1 MRLLYQASGSTIEAM
16 SIIKSDFALAL
27 NQIATERGISLDD
40 VLTSIK
46 EAVKIAY
53 KKEYNEDESEDI
65 EVRIDP
71 GSGEAT
77 LYRDEK
83 DITPPGFGR
92 IATQTAKQII
102 IQKIREAEKKSVI
115 SHFKK
120 LEKTLINGRVIRFDG
135 RVAFIDVGRA
145 EAILPPS
152 EQIRN
157 ERYAPND
164 RLVLY
169 LSEVIDDGA
178 GYKIIVSRRDP
189 RLVEELFR
197 REVPELSQGLIE
209 IKRIVREAGERT
221 KIAVSSKERGVDPVG
236 SCVGQ
241 RGVRIQSVIH
251 SLGVDEKIDV
261 VQWNDDP
268 KTLIINALSPSKP
281 IEIELDEKEKHATI
295 RVDSDELSLIIG
307 KEGQNIRLASKI
319 ADYTLKAVAKDA
331 PAEG

>member
-1 MRLLYQASGSTIEAM
+1 MV
-16 SIIKSDFALAL
+16 IIKSDFALAL

-40 VLTSIK
+40 VLESIK

-53 KKEYNEDESEDI
+53 KKEYNDEESEEI

-71 GSGEAT
+71 NSGEAT
-77 LYRDEK
+77 LFRAEK

-115 SHFKK
+115 SHFKTQ
-120 LEKTLINGRVIRFDG
+120 EGTVITGRVIRYDG
-135 RVAFIDVGRA
+135 RVAFVDIGRA

-152 EQIRN
+152 EQIRS
-157 ERYAPND
+157 EHYAPND
-164 RLVLY
+164 RMIFF

-178 GYKIIVSRRDP
+178 TYKVLVSRRDP
-189 RLVEELFR
+189 RLVQELFR
-197 REVPELSQGLIE
+197 REVPELAQGLIE
-209 IKRIVREAGERT
+209 IKRIEREAGERT
-221 KIAVSSKERGVDPVG
+221 KIAVVSKERGVDPVG

-241 RGVRIQSVIH
+241 RGIRIQSVIH

-261 VQWNDDP
+261 VQWSDDP

-281 IEIELDEKEKHATI
+281 IDIELDEEKKYATI
-295 RVDSDELSLIIG
+295 RVDADELSLIIG

-331 PAEG
+331 P